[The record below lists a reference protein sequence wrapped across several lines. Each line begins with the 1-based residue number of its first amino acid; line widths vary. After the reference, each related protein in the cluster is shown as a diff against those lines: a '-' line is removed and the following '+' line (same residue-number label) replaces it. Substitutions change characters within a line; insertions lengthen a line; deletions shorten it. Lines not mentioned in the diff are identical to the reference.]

1 MFQAVFQVGDRV
13 RIKTVSELEPW
24 GAKVISSKFIESHLV
39 SNGGDIILLEKEMK
53 YLGKIGTVEI
63 ISEKKTYVEG
73 TSDFLVTDVVR
84 PLAIRMDDGYL
95 LRLIPYFVVEKCE
108 ADTTDTC
115 WKALWEIL
123 RKAIQEFKGG
133 NNN

>member
-1 MFQAVFQVGDRV
+1 MFQVGDRV
-13 RIKTVSELEPW
+13 RIKTVSELEPR
-24 GAKVISSKFIESHLV
+24 GAKVVSSKYIESHLV
-39 SNGGDIILLEKEMK
+39 SNGGNIILLEKEMK
-53 YLGKIGTVEI
+53 YLGEVGTIEI
-63 ISEKKTYVEG
+63 VSEENTYVEG
-73 TSDFLVTDVVR
+73 LEGLSDFLATDTVR
-84 PLAIRMDDGYL
+84 PLAIRMEDGYL